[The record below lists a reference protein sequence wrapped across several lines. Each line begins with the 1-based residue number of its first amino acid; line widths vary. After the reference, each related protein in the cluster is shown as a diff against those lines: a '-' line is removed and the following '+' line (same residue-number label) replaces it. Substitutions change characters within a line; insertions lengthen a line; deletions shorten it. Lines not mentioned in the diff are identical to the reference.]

1 MQKVILVLVLFLIKV
16 PVISQRLISD
26 ENLGNDNHNIDYT
39 NNSVILEPYTY
50 TNNFE
55 TRNLG
60 AWASYPLW
68 QDNAYDPNFQVKEFI
83 PGDSNISI
91 VQKVTPYSNVDNYAG
106 AQKLL
111 DMYLTPDSK
120 ITLRY
125 FLKTN
130 SNVDFFKIRLAAG
143 EYGKIDVTLLHPQ
156 TNKWSWITVGFD
168 DFARENSDIAN
179 KKKLRIYAL
188 AFLAKVAHADPD
200 MPIYLAL
207 DDISFKGSRMTPF
220 RFEVPK
226 MYKLPEFEN
235 YIPDRP
241 YQIDDMFRLKGQ
253 WPLEAQKVTLEI
265 VQFTNENKSF
275 YHGNLNKKIN
285 EEWELK
291 PLKLS
296 FSGGLYKCKLI
307 AYKGSLILS
316 ETDFTI
322 HIAPKNLATIHPR
335 LLFDADEKT
344 GIKNRFME
352 KRFQPVYENILKDA
366 KIDRENNPVSS
377 LIYDLDQF
385 PDENWLP
392 SWTAFGS
399 HIYNTGDA
407 LKLNAFAYSFNG
419 DTIAGNYAKNVL
431 VTLAGWPNWISPWM
445 IKRGRFSDHRMGTW
459 SHDVALAYD
468 LTYNLMT
475 SQEAAKIRKAIMKNI
490 VEGAYHTYVYNNEV
504 ISNTSNWIG
513 HIIGGALMNMA
524 AIADD
529 GPETQNM
536 EPYFT
541 GAMLKFYSFLNHVT
555 DTKDGAWGE
564 GFGYNNYTFSNL
576 SYSVPSLKNVY
587 NIDVTD
593 PLAGTYNEYIWG
605 GLIRDRKWFGFG
617 DSNDSIESANNWAF
631 LLSMRKAPRLSWYYN
646 YLKDGET
653 LNDVF
658 FDTQNMPQD
667 SPFNENPVKI
677 FQKVGTTVFKSGWGK
692 NDFAFVMRTG
702 SFFNHQHLDQGSF
715 WLADR
720 GITFIE
726 DQPIHNSDY
735 YNDPLYQSNFIQ
747 PIAHST
753 ILIDHNEQ
761 SQRTGDPINL
771 APGFND
777 YAFISQFLDSK
788 EAAFSRGDI
797 GRLYWDKVKSL
808 SRNVLFIKPR
818 TLLMLDVTVP
828 GKKDVDVTL
837 LYHTKYLKDISAST
851 QVSKI
856 TKQGVSLNLIHLSPD
871 SIATK
876 AEETPHYLNTL
887 LKEKPLIKEGMLTVS
902 AHTNGQPLVMANLL
916 TTTKEG
922 IIPEVTSKKGDGFVS
937 GVASDKKF
945 AFSTKP
951 DSLFQVEDIKTNAL
965 AMTWDNSYCFVAM
978 ATIFRKKGITLI
990 ESDIPLTFEL
1000 IGNEIQYSSSG
1011 KGNVMVHAD
1020 QKPSSVIING
1030 VRLNNFKY
1038 NKIHK
1043 TVSIQI
1049 SDDSGT
1055 IVINGGKK

>member
-1 MQKVILVLVLFLIKV
+1 MQKVIWVLVLFLIKI
-16 PVISQRLISD
+16 PVFSQKLSN
-26 ENLGNDNHNIDYT
+26 ENSENGNQNIMYT
-39 NNSVILEPYTY
+39 NKSVIVEPYTY
-50 TNNFE
+50 TNHFE
-55 TRNLG
+55 TRDLG

-68 QDNAYDPNFQVKEFI
+68 QDNAYDPNFQVEQFI

-91 VQKVTPYSNVDNYAG
+91 VQKVTPYSNVDNYIG

-111 DMYLTPDSK
+111 NMYLTQDSK

-125 FLKTN
+125 YLKTN
-130 SNVDFFKIRLAAG
+130 SNVAFFKIRLAAG
-143 EYGKIDVTLLHPQ
+143 EYGKIDVTISHPQ
-156 TNKWSWITVGFD
+156 TNNWSWITVGFD
-168 DFARENSDIAN
+168 DFARVNSNIAN
-179 KKKLRIYAL
+179 KRKLRIYAL

-207 DDISFKGSRMTPF
+207 DDISFKGARITPF

-235 YIPDRP
+235 YIPHKP
-241 YQIDDMFRLKGQ
+241 YQIGDTFHLVGQ
-253 WPLEAQKVTLEI
+253 WPVEAQKVTIEI
-265 VQFTNENKSF
+265 ANFTNGNKSF
-275 YHGNLNKKIN
+275 YHGNLNKKIK
-285 EEWELK
+285 EGWELK

-296 FSGGLYKCKLI
+296 FPEGLYKCKLI
-307 AYKGSLILS
+307 AYKGLSVLS

-335 LLFDADEKT
+335 LLFDASGET
-344 GIKNRFME
+344 MIKNRFME
-352 KRFQPVYENILKDA
+352 KGFQPVYTSILTDA

-377 LIYDLDQF
+377 LVFDLDQF

-431 VTLAGWPNWISPWM
+431 ATLAGWPDWISPWM

-475 SQEAAKIRKAIMKNI
+475 PQEAAKIRKAIMKNI

-513 HIIGGALMNMA
+513 HIVGGALMNMA

-529 GPETQNM
+529 GPETKNM

-576 SYSVPSLKNVY
+576 SYSIPSLKNVY

-593 PLAGTYNEYIWG
+593 PLAGTFNEYIWG

-631 LLSMRKAPRLSWYYN
+631 LLSMRKSPRLSWYYN
-646 YLKDGET
+646 FLKNGKT
-653 LNDVF
+653 LDDVF
-658 FDTQNMPQD
+658 FDTQNIPQD
-667 SPFNENPVKI
+667 SPFNESPVKVFKKI
-677 FQKVGTTVFKSGWGK
+677 GTTVFKSGWAK
-692 NDFAFVMRTG
+692 NDFVFVMRTG
-702 SFFNHQHLDQGSF
+702 AFFNHQHLDQGSF

-720 GITFIE
+720 GITFVE

-735 YNDPLYQSNFIQ
+735 YIDPLYQSNFTQ

-753 ILIDHNEQ
+753 ILINHNNQ
-761 SQRTGDPINL
+761 SQRTGDPLNF

-777 YAFISQFLDSK
+777 HAFIDQFLDTK
-788 EAAFSRGDI
+788 NAAFSRGDI
-797 GRLYWDKVKSL
+797 GRLYWNKVKSL

-818 TLLMLDVTVP
+818 TLLMLDVAIP

-851 QVSKI
+851 QISKI
-856 TKQGVSLNLIHLSPD
+856 TKDGVSLNLVNLSPD
-871 SIATK
+871 NIEAK
-876 AEETPHYLNTL
+876 AVETPHYLNTL
-887 LKEKPLIKEGMLTVS
+887 LKEKPLIKEGMLTIS
-902 AHTNGQPLVMANLL
+902 AMTKGHPLVIANLL

-922 IIPEVTSKKGDGFVS
+922 VIPDVTSKKGNGFVS
-937 GVASDKKF
+937 GAASGKKF

-951 DSLFQVEDIKTNAL
+951 DSVFRVEDMETNAL
-965 AMTWDNSYCFVAM
+965 AITWDDSYWFVAL
-978 ATIFRKKGITLI
+978 ATIFKKKGVTLI
-990 ESDIPLTFEL
+990 KSDMPFTFEL
-1000 IGNEIQYSSSG
+1000 MGNEIHYSCNR
-1011 KGNVMVHAD
+1011 KGNIIIHVD
-1020 QKPSSVIING
+1020 RKPSLVQING
-1030 VRLNNFKY
+1030 VRIKNLKY
-1038 NKIHK
+1038 DKVSK
-1043 TVSIQI
+1043 TFSIQLL
-1049 SDDSGT
+1049 DKSGT
-1055 IVINGGKK
+1055 IVINGGNK